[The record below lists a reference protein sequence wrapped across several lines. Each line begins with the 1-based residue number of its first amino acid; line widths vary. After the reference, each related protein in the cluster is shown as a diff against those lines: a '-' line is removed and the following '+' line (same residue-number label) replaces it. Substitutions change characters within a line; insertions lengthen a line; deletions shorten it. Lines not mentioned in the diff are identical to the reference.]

1 MNRAIVLDAL
11 SALTCATVKDRA
23 QPGSPGLDLSELTV
37 QNFVSSALLP
47 LILSKDE
54 PSRAEP
60 ETEPDERTELFVDI
74 NNFLAP
80 SFDYDFRNLNDS
92 SECTRGGE
100 PYTRPCGWYRFALKV
115 VNKYPDGNAW
125 LGPGGWRNESAAG
138 EWPVSY
144 HATGRPSEGNQ
155 RAEFGIFS
163 TPNIVAAQQ
172 DEQMVK
178 EFEKD
183 GQRYRVMMQNRINP
197 AERVRLN
204 DDLWLVKVP
213 LDLYAL
219 EEERRREEL
228 KKLLDRSIRPYGIL
242 IRQID

>member
-1 MNRAIVLDAL
+1 MDRALVLDAL
-11 SALTCATVKDRA
+11 SALTCATVKPRA
-23 QPGSPGLDLSELTV
+23 QPGPPGLDLSELTV

-60 ETEPDERTELFVDI
+60 EANPDERQVLFVDVDS
-74 NNFLAP
+74 FLAP
-80 SFDYDFRNLNDS
+80 SFDYDFRNLTDS
-92 SECTRGGE
+92 TECTRGGE

-115 VNKYPDGNAW
+115 LNKYPDGNAW
-125 LGPGGWRNESAAG
+125 LGPGGWRSQSAPG

-155 RAEFGIFS
+155 SGDFGIYS
-163 TPNIVAAQQ
+163 TPNIRAAEQ
-172 DEQMVK
+172 DEQIYK

-197 AERVRLN
+197 AERQKQS

-228 KKLLDRSIRPYGIL
+228 KKLLDKSIRPYGIL
-242 IRQID
+242 IKQI